1 MRSYAWFEPRV
12 EPISR
17 RVDPGFMAGPFHR
30 ATIKRQT
37 FCRVALVISALALLT
52 DARAA
57 QNPASAPPA
66 SAPSANNSASPGE
79 VPRGKKLI
87 LKDGTYQIVRDY
99 QRNGDRVRYFSEERG
114 EWEEIPSAMVD
125 WDATAKDAT
134 ATEKASAS
142 TLDKLH
148 KQEEAKRMDNVADI
162 DASLPVGEG
171 AYLPQ
176 GEGLFV
182 VEGKSVRLLQQAG
195 SRTKT
200 DTLRTIE
207 QIMSPVPVIPGK
219 QKVMIEGAHA
229 TLRLRTTVPEFYLR
243 EPPPDLDRVSPILK
257 SSRPGESGPDLILIR
272 AKVLHN
278 GRQLEAINTF
288 QGQQMSKTRDE
299 ISVQRWEV
307 APTVYRFT
315 LSQALPPGEY
325 VLAEVLEDGLNYYVW
340 DFGVDENTA
349 GAAANKQK

>member
-1 MRSYAWFEPRV
+1 
-12 EPISR
+12 
-17 RVDPGFMAGPFHR
+17 MAVSFHR
-30 ATIKRQT
+30 A
-37 FCRVALVISALALLT
+37 VASSGPGRATLGILALLFLT
-52 DARAA
+52 GTLAA
-57 QNPASAPPA
+57 QNQTSSAPP
-66 SAPSANNSASPGE
+66 SSSPTKDAPVNE
-79 VPRGKKLI
+79 VPRGKKLV
-87 LKDGTYQIVRDY
+87 LKDGTYQIVREY
-99 QRNGDRVRYFSEERG
+99 QKNGDRVRYFSEERG
-114 EWEEIPSAMVD
+114 DWEEIPASLID
-125 WDATAKDAT
+125 WEATAKDT
-134 ATEKASAS
+134 AAAQKASS
-142 TLDKLH
+142 DTLEKLH
-148 KQEEAKRMDNVADI
+148 KQEEAKRMENVADI

-171 AYLPQ
+171 GFLPQ

-195 SRTKT
+195 SRSKT

-207 QIMSPVPVIPGK
+207 QIMSPVPIVPGK
-219 QKVMIEGAHA
+219 QKVVIEGAHA

-243 EPPPDLDRVSPILK
+243 EPPPDPDRTSPILK

-288 QGQQMSKTRDE
+288 QGQQVSKTRDE

-315 LSQALPPGEY
+315 LSQALTPGEY

-340 DFGVDENTA
+340 DFGVDGNPAA
-349 GAAANKQK
+349 GAAKSK